1 MAKYAAFLRGVNVG
15 GHNLIR
21 MEELRRRC
29 AALGFTG
36 VSTYKQSGNV
46 VFESLETDPAC
57 LARQIETLLQK
68 LFGSA
73 IKTTVRPVA
82 QLQKIVRLDPF
93 AGLTEKAAKGYVS
106 LLLTPPIKKP
116 RLPLLSPNGATEIL
130 LLRHDAAFCVVRP
143 LRGRYTDPNI
153 FLQSALGVSG
163 TIRNWNTLATLAA
176 LA

>member
-1 MAKYAAFLRGVNVG
+1 MVKYAAFLRGVNVG

-21 MEELRRRC
+21 MEDLRRHC
-29 AALGFTG
+29 AALGFAG

-46 VFESLETDPAC
+46 VFDSAETDPAR
-57 LARQIETLLQK
+57 LARQIETFLLK

-73 IKTTVRPVA
+73 IKTTVRPLA
-82 QLQKIVRLDPF
+82 QLQQIVRLDPF
-93 AGLTEKAAKGYVS
+93 ASLKEKDAKGYVS
-106 LLLTPPIKKP
+106 LLLAPPVKKP

-130 LLRHDAAFCVVRP
+130 LVRHDAAFCVVRP

-163 TIRNWNTLATLAA
+163 TVRNWNTLTAVATLA
-176 LA
+176 